1 MRTSVSTVVLC
12 IACIGAASLPAANTT
27 AADSAAKELVIVSRH
42 ADVAGVVVSSIEGKP
57 MHGTLVLKP
66 MLKGEQMTLLEL
78 HYQPGTKAPLHTHSH
93 ESIIYVV
100 SGRVRTWIGDHVYDL
115 GPGDVARHPAGAL
128 HTVEGLVESTIIEI
142 KSPAPDIATFI
153 RAREQK

>member
-1 MRTSVSTVVLC
+1 MRTAGSTVVLF
-12 IACIGAASLPAANTT
+12 IACIGAASLPAADAT
-27 AADSAAKELVIVSRH
+27 AADSASGKLAVVARH

-78 HYQPGTKAPLHTHSH
+78 HYQSGAKAPLHTHSH

-100 SGRVRTWIGDHVYDL
+100 SGRVRTWVGDDVYDL
-115 GPGDVARHPAGAL
+115 GPGDVARHPAGVL
-128 HTVEGLVESTIIEI
+128 HTVEALAESTIIEI

>member
-1 MRTSVSTVVLC
+1 M
-12 IACIGAASLPAANTT
+12 PAANTT
-27 AADSAAKELVIVSRH
+27 VADSPAKKLVIVSRH

-100 SGRVRTWIGDHVYDL
+100 SGRVRTWIGDDVYDL
-115 GPGDVARHPAGAL
+115 GPGDVARHPAGPL
-128 HTVEGLVESTIIEI
+128 HTVEALVESTIIEI

-153 RAREQK
+153 RAREK

>member
-1 MRTSVSTVVLC
+1 MRTAVSTVVLC

-27 AADSAAKELVIVSRH
+27 VADSPAKKLVIVSRH

-100 SGRVRTWIGDHVYDL
+100 SGRVRTWIGDDVYDL

-128 HTVEGLVESTIIEI
+128 HTVEALVESTIIEI

-153 RAREQK
+153 RAREK